1 MSIKYM
7 TRVWEDD
14 RITMQCDILVLLAIA
29 DFADE
34 CGCAFPSSETLAAMS
49 RQTERNLRKS
59 LIRLKTI
66 GCLDVDYNASR
77 YRTNVYKILYP
88 EIEGRNGVRGGGL
101 KDPLSNRQPV
111 PRDLRSVISV
121 IDQGTGIVRTGTGEQ
136 PDLLGSG
143 DPDQV
148 PETSVPVQS
157 NAPVTPCNGNGNG
170 HKKLTPEE
178 QIYEVYPRKTAR
190 PIALLAIKKALK
202 TIPFEDL
209 LKKTAAYAQARSG
222 EDSGFTPHPATWFNQ
237 ERFNDSPETW
247 VRSGGPGNA
256 KAKPNGRGWE
266 PPNAQPITV
275 RRLN

>member
-88 EIEGRNGVRGGGL
+88 EIEDRIGVRGGGL

-111 PRDLRSVISV
+111 PRDPRSVISV
-121 IDQGTGIVRTGTGEQ
+121 IDQGTGIVRTGVQGQ
-136 PDLLGSG
+136 GDLLMQ

-148 PETSVPVQS
+148 PDPSVLVQV
-157 NAPVTPCNGNGNG
+157 NQYLNVNGAA
-170 HKKLTPEE
+170 E
-178 QIYEVYPRKTAR
+178 QLYTLYPRKASK
-190 PIALLAIKKALK
+190 PEALRAIKKALK
-202 TIPFEDL
+202 TIPYQELRD
-209 LKKTAAYAQARSG
+209 KTVAYAKARES
-222 EDSGFTPHPATWFNQ
+222 EDPSFTPHPSTWFNQ
-237 ERFNDSPETW
+237 ERYNDDPSTW
-247 VRSGGPGNA
+247 ASQHFKTNGNG
-256 KAKPNGRGWE
+256 KTKGRDWE
-266 PPNAQPITV
+266 PPNSTPIEV
-275 RRLN
+275 RAL